1 MSRAT
6 HAILKHYSSTLE
18 NPNHEDCPP
27 GKNLWCS
34 YNREVASGTNYHQPI
49 KDPLPPADVAEIQ
62 PLLIVWVAKNFQL
75 AVKTAKYRIQNVN
88 ESYHH
93 VVWNLTPKGQLN
105 SPLEI
110 KLAVEIATLLFNS
123 EMKSTHNSIFIDA
136 GITVSENM
144 LLQWEDMDNKG
155 RQEKLWKQKETKSKR
170 KTLKRRNIKQQQAFD
185 HSQGQQYK
193 SGAFHENSSK

>member
-1 MSRAT
+1 MSRAP

-27 GKNLWCS
+27 GKNSWCS
-34 YNREVASGTNYHQPI
+34 NNRDAASGTKYHQPI
-49 KDPLPPADVAEIQ
+49 KNPLPPAVVAAIQ
-62 PLLIVWVAKNFQL
+62 PLFDHLGSKEFL
-75 AVKTAKYRIQNVN
+75 TSCEDDKTQNVN
-88 ESYHH
+88 EFYHYL
-93 VVWNLTPKGQLN
+93 VWNLAPKEQLN

-144 LLQWEDMDNKG
+144 LLQWEDMGNK
-155 RQEKLWKQKETKSKR
+155 RKQEKPWKQKEEAKSKK
-170 KTLKRRNIKQQQAFD
+170 KTLKRRKIKQ
-185 HSQGQQYK
+185 
-193 SGAFHENSSK
+193 